1 MTRSQLPVFGSWYTK
16 YRPLYNSTFFSF
28 SKVKAYTL
36 EYQTHSFHKQHGCG
50 KGSFQNLPY
59 HLTPLPYLLVPLLM
73 LYPNINT
80 NPAPKKSDF
89 FEINSTKN
97 QRWFQIIHRKFGF
110 CELSFKNIT
119 LIKLCDSF
127 LFV

>member
-1 MTRSQLPVFGSWYTK
+1 MVFHETVSVTRSQLPVFGSWYPK

-36 EYQTHSFHKQHGCG
+36 VYQTHSFHKQHGCG

-59 HLTPLPYLLVPLLM
+59 QFTPLPYLLVPLLM

-89 FEINSTKN
+89 FEIISTKTN
-97 QRWFQIIHRKFGF
+97 VGLKLFTENFAS
-110 CELSFKNIT
+110 LSFLLKT
-119 LIKLCDSF
+119 LL
-127 LFV
+127 